1 MRKVFKES
9 NLTLGELQVT
19 MIEIE
24 SKLDNRPLF
33 NIYEDIDE
41 VITARNSLLFGRNLE
56 SSNLISAD
64 NHLGTKFTSLELLCK
79 HRLWGKLLTNFG
91 TSGDVIIY

>member
-9 NLTLGELQVT
+9 NLTLDELQVT

-33 NIYEDIDE
+33 YIYEDIDE
-41 VITARNSLLFGRNLE
+41 VISARNSLLFGRNLE
-56 SSNLISAD
+56 S
-64 NHLGTKFTSLELLCK
+64 
-79 HRLWGKLLTNFG
+79 
-91 TSGDVIIY
+91 